1 MSKEASFDIVSEVDL
16 QEIDNAINQTKKELI
31 NRYDFKGSLW
41 NIELERS
48 PDKNITIQAA
58 DSLKLRGLKQL
69 LHEKLAVR
77 GVAVQSLE
85 YQAEESAETGSL
97 RQKAKIQ
104 QGIPHEEA
112 KKIVKIIK
120 DTKLKVQTTIQGE
133 TLRVKGKQKDELQEV
148 IKILKSNSFK
158 IPLQFANFQ
167 G

>member
-16 QEIDNAINQTKKELI
+16 QEIDNAINQTKKELM

-41 NIELERS
+41 KVDLERA
-48 PDKNITIQAA
+48 PEKCITVQAA

-69 LHEKLAVR
+69 LHEKLSVR
-77 GVAVQSLE
+77 GVPVQSLD

-120 DTKLKVQTTIQGE
+120 DTKLKVQSTIQGE
-133 TLRVKGKQKDELQEV
+133 TLRIKGKQKDELQEI
-148 IKILKSNSFK
+148 IKVLKSNSFK
-158 IPLQFANFQ
+158 IPLQFTNFQ